1 MRDNMDYQQESLK
14 LHEHYRG
21 KLEIKSKL
29 PPLSSRDDLSLAY
42 TPGVAEPCRYIA
54 RNKEDIYKYTFKGN
68 TVAVMTN
75 GTSVLGL
82 GNIGPEAALPVME
95 GKCVLLKEFA
105 NIDAF
110 PICIASENPTEVIMT
125 VRMIAT
131 VFGGINLEDIK
142 APECFEI
149 EAGLQ
154 DLGIPVMHD
163 DQHGTAVV
171 VLAGMIN
178 ALKVVGKKFEDV
190 RVVMNGAGAAG
201 IAVTKL
207 LIRYGVRGENIIMC
221 DSKGI
226 IFEGRDVIARSDGEA
241 DATKQSNINI
251 AKLEIAT
258 LTNRD
263 KKQGTLADAVHGA
276 DVFIGVSVKDAL
288 TPEMVKTM
296 APGAIIFAMA
306 NPDPEILPDVAK
318 AAGAAVVATGRSDF
332 PNQVNNVLGFPGIFR
347 GALDV
352 RATRITEEMK
362 LAAAEAL
369 AATIQNPT
377 ADAIL
382 PYALDKS
389 VVPTVAEAVK
399 RAWKEKSAA

>member
-1 MRDNMDYQQESLK
+1 MDYQQESLK
-14 LHEHYRG
+14 LHERYRG
-21 KLEIKSKL
+21 KLEVKSKL

-54 RNKEDIYKYTFKGN
+54 RNREDVYKYTSKGN
-68 TVAVMTN
+68 LVAVVTN
-75 GTSVLGL
+75 GTAVLGL

-95 GKCVLLKEFA
+95 GKCVLFKEFT

-110 PICIASENPTEVIMT
+110 PICIASENPAEVIAT
-125 VRMIAT
+125 VRLISP

-171 VLAGMIN
+171 VTAGMIN

-207 LIRYGVRGENIIMC
+207 LMRYGVRGENVIMC

-226 IFEGRDVIARSDGEA
+226 IFEGREDLNGSKKEMAS
-241 DATKQSNINI
+241 
-251 AKLEIAT
+251 
-258 LTNRD
+258 LTNRA
-263 KKQGTLADAVHGA
+263 KLQGTLADAVRGA
-276 DVFIGVSVKDAL
+276 DVFIGVSVKGAL
-288 TPEMVKTM
+288 TSEMVKTM
-296 APGAIIFAMA
+296 APNAIIFAMA
-306 NPDPEILPDVAK
+306 NPDPEILPDDAK
-318 AAGAAVVATGRSDF
+318 AAGAAVVATGRSDY

-377 ADAIL
+377 ANEIL

-389 VVPTVAEAVK
+389 VVPAVAEAVK
-399 RAWKEKSAA
+399 KAWKK

>member
-1 MRDNMDYQQESLK
+1 MNYQEESLK

-29 PPLSSRDDLSLAY
+29 PPLRSRDDLSLAY
-42 TPGVAEPCRYIA
+42 TPGVAEPCRRIA
-54 RNKEDIYKYTFKGN
+54 ANKEDIYKYTFKGN
-68 TVAVMTN
+68 MVAVITN

-95 GKCVLLKEFA
+95 GKCVLFKEFA

-110 PICIASENPTEVIMT
+110 PICIASENPAEVIAT
-125 VRMIAT
+125 VRNIAT

-142 APECFEI
+142 APECFAI

-207 LIRYGVRGENIIMC
+207 LLCYGIRGENVIMC

-226 IFEGRDVIARSDGEA
+226 IYEGRGVIASEA
-241 DATKQSNINI
+241 KQSNQINT

-263 KKQGTLADAVHGA
+263 KKQGTLADAIHGA

-288 TPEMVKTM
+288 TPDMVKTM
-296 APGAIIFAMA
+296 APDAIIFAMA
-306 NPDPEILPDVAK
+306 NPDPEILPDTAR
-318 AAGAAVVATGRSDF
+318 AAGAAVVATGRSDY

-347 GALDV
+347 GVLDV
-352 RATRITEEMK
+352 RATRITEAMK

-369 AATIQNPT
+369 AATVPNPT
-377 ADAIL
+377 RDAIL

-389 VVPTVAEAVK
+389 VVPAIAEAVK
-399 RAWKEKSAA
+399 QIVILERGEAER

>member
-1 MRDNMDYQQESLK
+1 MDYQQESLK
-14 LHEHYRG
+14 LHERYRG
-21 KLEIKSKL
+21 KLEVKSKL

-42 TPGVAEPCRYIA
+42 TPGVAEPCRRIA
-54 RNKEDIYKYTFKGN
+54 ANKEDVYKYTSKGN
-68 TVAVMTN
+68 MIAVVTN
-75 GTSVLGL
+75 GTAVLGL
-82 GNIGPEAALPVME
+82 GNIGPEASLPVME
-95 GKCVLLKEFA
+95 GKCVLFKEFGG
-105 NIDAF
+105 IDAF
-110 PICIASENPTEVIMT
+110 PICIASEDPTEIIRT
-125 VRMIAT
+125 VRNIAP

-201 IAVTKL
+201 MAVTKL
-207 LIRYGVRGENIIMC
+207 LMRYGVRGENVIMC
-221 DSKGI
+221 DTKGI
-226 IFEGRDVIARSDGEA
+226 IFEGRDVIARSPDSVGT
-241 DATKQSNINI
+241 TKQSNQINTS
-251 AKLEIAT
+251 KQEIAS
-258 LTNRD
+258 LTNRA
-263 KKQGTLADAVHGA
+263 KLHGALAAAIRGA
-276 DVFIGVSVKDAL
+276 DVFIGVSVKGAL
-288 TPEMVKTM
+288 TKEMVQTM

-306 NPDPEILPDVAK
+306 NPDPEILPDDAK

-362 LAAAEAL
+362 LAAAVAL

-377 ADAIL
+377 ADEIL

-389 VVPTVAEAVK
+389 IVPAVAEAVK
-399 RAWKEKSAA
+399 KAWVDSGSRHPE

>member
-1 MRDNMDYQQESLK
+1 MDYQQESLK
-14 LHEHYRG
+14 LHERYRG

-68 TVAVMTN
+68 TVAVVTN
-75 GTSVLGL
+75 GTAVLGL

-95 GKCVLLKEFA
+95 GKCVLFKEFA

-110 PICIASENPTEVIMT
+110 PICIASENPAEVIAT
-125 VRMIAT
+125 VRLIAT

-142 APECFEI
+142 APECFAI

-171 VLAGMIN
+171 VTAGIIN

-190 RVVMNGAGAAG
+190 RAVMNGAGAAG
-201 IAVTKL
+201 MAVTKL
-207 LIRYGVRGENIIMC
+207 LMRYGVRGENVIMC

-226 IFEGRDVIARSDGEA
+226 IFEGREDLND
-241 DATKQSNINI
+241 TKKEV
-251 AKLEIAT
+251 AA
-258 LTNRD
+258 LTNRN
-263 KKQGTLADAVHGA
+263 KKQGTLADAVHNA

-296 APGAIIFAMA
+296 AQGAIIFAMA
-306 NPDPEILPDVAK
+306 NPDPEILPDAAK

-352 RATRITEEMK
+352 RATRITEDMK

-377 ADAIL
+377 ADEIL

-389 VVPTVAEAVK
+389 VVPTIATAVRVAWQKENPQSTPHTSSAEA
-399 RAWKEKSAA
+399 R